1 MENHNQNPITNEV
14 CFKLHKFMRENH
26 ITYESLATSM
36 GVTLQS
42 VSNHLRLKR
51 PFSWKVAH
59 RWVKGFED
67 IGYQV
72 NATYLVTG
80 VGPITN
86 NPKHDPDA
94 NHSYG
99 GASERGFLCARITE
113 YESAAIDEKGD
124 VINSFDKAMMA
135 LIKTR
140 QERDYLREEYQKE
153 KDKND
158 TLLKK
163 LQEIQRI
170 LNSN

>member
-1 MENHNQNPITNEV
+1 MENPNENPITNEV

-51 PFSWKVAH
+51 PFSWKVAS

-67 IGYQV
+67 LGYQV

-80 VGPITN
+80 VGLITN

-99 GASERGFLCARITE
+99 DVSGRGFLCARITE
-113 YESAAIDEKGD
+113 SSSAVIDVDND

-140 QERDYLREEYQKE
+140 QERDYFREEYQKE
-153 KDKND
+153 KDMND
-158 TLLKK
+158 ALLKK

-170 LNSN
+170 VNSN